1 MSNSMNKANPTK
13 TSAASQPQSS
23 EPTFNILPHPAKTN
37 DPADLQPGQGGG
49 IKYGSGGVFDAFNN
63 PGPVIPDKQ
72 MQSNLPQPLSREEL
86 QAQQAQL
93 NQLNQSNE

>member
-1 MSNSMNKANPTK
+1 MSNSMSKPLPTK
-13 TSAASQPQSS
+13 TASAAQPQSS

-49 IKYGSGGVFDAFNN
+49 LKYGSGGAFDAFNT
-63 PGPVIPDKQ
+63 PGPFIPDQQ
-72 MQSNLPQPLSREEL
+72 MKSNFPQPLSHEEL

-93 NQLNQSNE
+93 NQLNRSNE